1 MRDADGT
8 ISYEFTRRLISQD
21 LDRLDAFELT
31 EVFMYVR
38 ARAAFHSFHFDERK
52 GDLCGRP
59 YHGPAVYCSLR
70 CATAAQ

>member
-1 MRDADGT
+1 MRDTDGT
-8 ISYEFTRRLISQD
+8 ISYELARRLITQD
-21 LDRLDAFELT
+21 LARLDAYELN

-52 GDLCGRP
+52 CDHCGRP